1 MILVNH
7 NRDIGKSMT
16 KANGGKGVRKR
27 EPPSTH
33 RGWHTRP
40 GVAVFSEVWLPTA
53 TIRNKVRMSSLR
65 TERWK
70 FIKNWTLDEEQLFDL
85 ENDPANATTFWKA
98 SPSKRSIGKRFW
110 RLGSI

>member
-1 MILVNH
+1 
-7 NRDIGKSMT
+7 
-16 KANGGKGVRKR
+16 
-27 EPPSTH
+27 
-33 RGWHTRP
+33 
-40 GVAVFSEVWLPTA
+40 
-53 TIRNKVRMSSLR
+53 MSSLR